1 MTDKT
6 GTADQLVLAARALF
20 AEHGYHGTSVRAI
33 TQSAGVNLGAI
44 TYHFGS
50 KQALYE
56 AAFASLFAPT
66 AQHLVRA
73 VDTDAP
79 PLDRIERAVQAI
91 FDYLRTHPQLPRILA
106 HHLALRLPLA
116 DVARDTL
123 RHNLGLLAG
132 LITDG
137 QRNRTIRDGN
147 PTFLALS
154 VIAQPLY
161 LALVQDLLRHGM
173 GLDQTDPEAHA
184 ALRDSVIEFVRAGLA
199 RSEQS

>member
-1 MTDKT
+1 MTERD
-6 GTADQLVLAARALF
+6 GTADQLVAAARPLF

-33 TQSAGVNLGAI
+33 TKAAGVNLGAI

-66 AQHLVRA
+66 AQHLLRA
-73 VDTDAP
+73 VEVDAP
-79 PLDRIERAVQAI
+79 PLDRIERAVRAI
-91 FDYLRTHPQLPRILA
+91 FDYLRAHPQMPRFLA

-116 DVARDTL
+116 DLVRDTL

-137 QRNRTIRDGN
+137 QRDRTIRDGN

-161 LALVQDLLRHGM
+161 LALVQDVLRHGM
-173 GLDQTDPEAHA
+173 GLDQTDPEAYA
-184 ALRDSVIEFVRAGLA
+184 ALRESVVQFVRAGLA
-199 RSEQS
+199 RSEHP